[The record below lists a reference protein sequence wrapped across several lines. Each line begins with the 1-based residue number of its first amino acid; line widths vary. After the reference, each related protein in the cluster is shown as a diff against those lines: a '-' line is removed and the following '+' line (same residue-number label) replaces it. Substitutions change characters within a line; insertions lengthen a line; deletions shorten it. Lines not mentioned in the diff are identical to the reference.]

1 MANAVVIFHR
11 LAGRDYRLALRRYA
25 GYSPQTAIRF
35 RTAVDQALQRIARS
49 PQHGVVYH
57 GRFRWVRTRR
67 YPYVLYYEEI
77 DPTLVRILAVAHGSR
92 RPGYWMR
99 RAGP

>member
-11 LAGRDYRLALRRYA
+11 LAARDYRLALRRYA
-25 GYSPQTAIRF
+25 GYSSQTANRF
-35 RTAVDQALQRIARS
+35 RAAVDQALQRIARS
-49 PQHGVVYH
+49 PLQGVAYH
-57 GRFRWVRTRR
+57 GRFRWVRTKR

-77 DPTLVRILAVAHGSR
+77 DPTLVRLLAVAHGNR

-99 RAGP
+99 RAKP